1 MSLDGQE
8 IKESLKKNP
17 AYDSLWNDILDV
29 VKEEVSLVAI
39 NTWLKEIRLSEV
51 TKKLALL
58 YIENSFQR
66 DIVLSR
72 YTDVLKRAFKS
83 VTGSDIDIYFV
94 GDTSKVYD
102 VNLKKEIPYD
112 EFYKENMRGEDE
124 NLSFVRTEEKPAFDY
139 EYTFDTFIVGSSNN
153 FAYVAAKKIA
163 SQPGTSY
170 NPLFIY
176 GGSGLGKT
184 HLLHAVMYETK
195 KSFSDFNIIYLRGDD
210 FTNQFILAMQKGD
223 LSEFKKKYRAADMLL
238 VDDIQFVA
246 GKETTQEEFFHTF
259 NALYEGKKQIVLT
272 SDRPPKELASLE
284 ERLVSRFESGLL
296 VDIQP
301 PDFETRIAI
310 IKRKA
315 FVLGVDI
322 PENVLLFVANNV
334 KTNIRQLEGAVKK
347 LKAFSQLTGVAID
360 LNIAQVAVRDM
371 FSQIRQNIVTV
382 DDIIAEI
389 SKFYNI
395 SVDDIKSKKRTSE
408 VAFARQV
415 AMYIAR
421 EMTDLS
427 LPAIGDHFGRDHT
440 TVIHSINKVEEEI
453 GKNLRLKQIIFDL
466 IKNIKGNT

>member
-1 MSLDGQE
+1 MWRR
-8 IKESLKKNP
+8 KKCSSRELP
-17 AYDSLWNDILDV
+17 I
-29 VKEEVSLVAI
+29 
-39 NTWLKEIRLSEV
+39 TRFLS
-51 TKKLALL
+51 TAA
-58 YIENSFQR
+58 R
-66 DIVLSR
+66 SR
-72 YTDVLKRAFKS
+72 
-83 VTGSDIDIYFV
+83 
-94 GDTSKVYD
+94 
-102 VNLKKEIPYD
+102 
-112 EFYKENMRGEDE
+112 
-124 NLSFVRTEEKPAFDY
+124 KP
-139 EYTFDTFIVGSSNN
+139 
-153 FAYVAAKKIA
+153 
-163 SQPGTSY
+163 
-170 NPLFIY
+170 
-176 GGSGLGKT
+176 
-184 HLLHAVMYETK
+184 LLHAVMYETK

-427 LPAIGDHFGRDHT
+427 TQPSAT
-440 TVIHSINKVEEEI
+440 T
-453 GKNLRLKQIIFDL
+453 
-466 IKNIKGNT
+466 